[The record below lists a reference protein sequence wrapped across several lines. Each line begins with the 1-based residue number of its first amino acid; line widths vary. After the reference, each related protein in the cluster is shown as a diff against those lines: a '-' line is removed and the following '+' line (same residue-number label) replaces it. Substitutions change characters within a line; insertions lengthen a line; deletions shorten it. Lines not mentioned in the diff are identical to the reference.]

1 MQGTRRRD
9 GFSSARNEPR
19 ALVLQ
24 PRPWYNR
31 RGLTSHTPDDGFH
44 EIQLNGKQLVFL
56 FMAATVVSVVIFL
69 CGVLVGRGVRAER
82 GAPDSAALVDVP
94 IVDQTTATAGAPA
107 GSDPRNAPPPAAV
120 DDLSYFNRLEKP
132 ETGQDDL
139 KQSSPKAPAP
149 DMRQTAR
156 AAETPP
162 VAVPP
167 ASTKPPSPKPPSTKP
182 PSAKP
187 ASTPTP
193 APVPVTAPPAAPQP
207 AAARLASSP
216 AAGGKPSFAVQLAA
230 LNSRSEADAMVRR
243 LSAKGYEAYVQDP
256 AAGGPSI
263 FRVRV
268 GNYPTR
274 GEAETVAAKLEKEG
288 QFKPWV
294 AAR

>member
-1 MQGTRRRD
+1 
-9 GFSSARNEPR
+9 
-19 ALVLQ
+19 
-24 PRPWYNR
+24 
-31 RGLTSHTPDDGFH
+31 LTSHTPDDGFH

-82 GAPDSAALVDVP
+82 GAPDSAGLVDVP
-94 IVDQTTATAGAPA
+94 IVDQTTATSGTPP
-107 GSDPRNAPPPAAV
+107 GSSDPRNAQPPGAV

-132 ETGQDDL
+132 EASQDDL
-139 KQSSPKAPAP
+139 KQPSPRPPAP
-149 DMRQTAR
+149 DVRQTAR
-156 AAETPP
+156 AAEPPP

-167 ASTKPPSPKPPSTKP
+167 PSTKPPSTKP

-187 ASTPTP
+187 ASPPTP
-193 APVPVTAPPAAPQP
+193 AAVSAAPQP
-207 AAARLASSP
+207 AAAQLSSSP
-216 AAGGKPSFAVQLAA
+216 APGGKPGFAVQLAA
-230 LNSRSEADAMVRR
+230 LNTRGEADAMAKR

-294 AAR
+294 APR

>member
-1 MQGTRRRD
+1 
-9 GFSSARNEPR
+9 
-19 ALVLQ
+19 
-24 PRPWYNR
+24 
-31 RGLTSHTPDDGFH
+31 LTSHTADDGFH

-82 GAPDSAALVDVP
+82 GAPDSAALGDVP
-94 IVDQTTATAGAPA
+94 IVDQSTATAGAAPA
-107 GSDPRNAPPPAAV
+107 GSDPRIAQPPSAV

-132 ETGQDDL
+132 EAGQDDL
-139 KQSSPKAPAP
+139 KQPSPRPPAP
-149 DMRQTAR
+149 DMRQNAR
-156 AAETPP
+156 PAEPPP

-167 ASTKPPSPKPPSTKP
+167 PSAKP

-187 ASTPTP
+187 PTGKPAAAPTP
-193 APVPVTAPPAAPQP
+193 APVPVTAPPAA
-207 AAARLASSP
+207 RLASSP
-216 AAGGKPSFAVQLAA
+216 ATGGKPGFAVQLAA
-230 LNSRSEADAMVRR
+230 LNSRSEADAMAKR

-294 AAR
+294 APR

>member
-9 GFSSARNEPR
+9 GFSSARNESR
-19 ALVLQ
+19 ALVLLL
-24 PRPWYNR
+24 RPWYNP

-82 GAPDSAALVDVP
+82 GAPDSAALGDVP
-94 IVDQTTATAGAPA
+94 IVDQTTATAGAAPA
-107 GSDPRNAPPPAAV
+107 GSDPRNASPPSAV

-132 ETGQDDL
+132 EAGHEDL
-139 KQSSPKAPAP
+139 KQPSPRPPAP
-149 DMRQTAR
+149 DTRQTAR
-156 AAETPP
+156 APEPPP
-162 VAVPP
+162 VTVPP
-167 ASTKPPSPKPPSTKP
+167 PTAKP
-182 PSAKP
+182 PSAAKPPTAKP
-187 ASTPTP
+187 ASVPTP
-193 APVPVTAPPAAPQP
+193 APAPVTAPPAAPQP
-207 AAARLASSP
+207 AAARPASMP
-216 AAGGKPSFAVQLAA
+216 ATGGKPGFAVQLAA
-230 LNSRSEADAMVRR
+230 LNSRGEADAMAKR

-274 GEAETVAAKLEKEG
+274 GEAESVAAKLEKEG